1 MEGLYIKVGSTEY
14 PEYQKRGGFSKHSHY
29 CAEDDCYFIEQ
40 DWAFQTE
47 PNKET
52 GILGEALVFVKSKL
66 DPSDVYVANERMA
79 EWRCPLDH
87 AHEALYNQIQDFLE
101 EFGDDNDLPE
111 GWWME
116 YGGIEDL
123 YYKM

>member
-1 MEGLYIKVGSTEY
+1 MEGLYIKVDFPEY
-14 PEYQKRGGFSKHSHY
+14 LEYQKRKDFWKHSNY
-29 CAEDDCYFIEQ
+29 CAEKACYFIEQ

-52 GILGEALVFVKSKL
+52 GILGEALAFVKSKL
-66 DPSDVYVANERMA
+66 DPSDVCVANERMA
-79 EWRCPLDH
+79 EWRCPLNH
-87 AHEALYNQIQDFLE
+87 AHEALFNQIQDFLE

-116 YGGIEDL
+116 YGEIEDL
-123 YYKM
+123 YYKL